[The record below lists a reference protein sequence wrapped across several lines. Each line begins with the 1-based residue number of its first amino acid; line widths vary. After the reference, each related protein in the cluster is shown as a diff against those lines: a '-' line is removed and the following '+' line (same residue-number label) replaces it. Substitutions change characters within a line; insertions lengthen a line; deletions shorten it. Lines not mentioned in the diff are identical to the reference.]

1 MLRLNVNTEDIK
13 EILLNL
19 GEKKEGENILV
30 KIKHEFIKGI
40 PLVFLFNDTIEQSA
54 KNGTVFFFHGLL
66 SNKMGSQKE
75 VVSLAEN
82 GFLAVSIDNY
92 AHGERRAN
100 DFDVRFH
107 SNNPNFNDN
116 FIDAIERTADDATT
130 VADELFK
137 QGIIFEDKLGIT
149 GISMGAF
156 ITYKVIS
163 QDKRFKVAC
172 PISGSAIWEGK
183 DSSPH
188 YKADNFFPTA
198 LLIQHGEV
206 DTSVPS
212 CDDRELYRYLKPF
225 YAENLERLAYVEF
238 ANQGHFMS
246 DRDWNYL
253 WQNVIIWFKEYLTK

>member
-1 MLRLNVNTEDIK
+1 ME
-13 EILLNL
+13 
-19 GEKKEGENILV
+19 EKILV
-30 KIKHEFIKGI
+30 NIKHEVIKGI
-40 PLVFLFNDTIEQSA
+40 PLVFLFKNSIEETA

-66 SNKMGSQKE
+66 SDKMGSKKE
-75 VVSLAEN
+75 VINLAEN
-82 GFLAVSIDNY
+82 GFLAVSIDNF
-92 AHGERRAN
+92 AHGERRSD

-107 SNNPNFNDN
+107 SENPDFNNN
-116 FIDAIERTADDATT
+116 FIDAIERTAFDATT
-130 VADELFK
+130 VADNLFK
-137 QGIIFEDKLGIT
+137 RGIIFQDKLGIT

-172 PISGSAIWEGK
+172 PISGSAIWENM

-188 YKADNFFPTA
+188 LQADNFYPTA

-206 DTSVPS
+206 DTSVPA
-212 CDDRELYRYLKPF
+212 CDDRELYRYLRPL
-225 YAENLERLAYVEF
+225 YAKHKERLAYVEF

-246 DRDWNYL
+246 DKDWSYL